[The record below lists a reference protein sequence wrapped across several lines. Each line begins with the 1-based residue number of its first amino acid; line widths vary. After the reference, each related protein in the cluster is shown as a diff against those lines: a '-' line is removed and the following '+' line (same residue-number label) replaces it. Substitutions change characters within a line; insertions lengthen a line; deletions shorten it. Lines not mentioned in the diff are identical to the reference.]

1 MKVFQGTFIVCRYTS
16 EKKKY
21 QKAALGLQD
30 SDEDDHE
37 QVAETDGH
45 NNDDVDDRDD
55 IDIDIV
61 LQEIDAQIENL
72 LSAKRTVKAMDG
84 TST

>member
-1 MKVFQGTFIVCRYTS
+1 MMFCRYTS

-37 QVAETDGH
+37 QVAQGFK
-45 NNDDVDDRDD
+45 
-55 IDIDIV
+55 
-61 LQEIDAQIENL
+61 DAKWPN
-72 LSAKRTVKAMDG
+72 
-84 TST
+84 

>member
-1 MKVFQGTFIVCRYTS
+1 MCFYRYTT

-37 QVAETDGH
+37 QVGLTDGH
-45 NNDDVDDRDD
+45 KDDVD
-55 IDIDIV
+55 
-61 LQEIDAQIENL
+61 EE
-72 LSAKRTVKAMDG
+72 VKMGIQWTLDNEGAP
-84 TST
+84 

>member
-1 MKVFQGTFIVCRYTS
+1 MMVFQGTFILCRYTS

-37 QVAETDGH
+37 QVPETDD
-45 NNDDVDDRDD
+45 DDVDDRDEND
-55 IDIDIV
+55 IDIDNV
-61 LQEIDAQIENL
+61 L
-72 LSAKRTVKAMDG
+72 
-84 TST
+84 

>member
-1 MKVFQGTFIVCRYTS
+1 MMVFQGTFILCRYTS

-37 QVAETDGH
+37 QVVETDGH
-45 NNDDVDDRDD
+45 NYDDVDNDN
-55 IDIDIV
+55 V

>member
-1 MKVFQGTFIVCRYTS
+1 MVLVQSLLMSKFIRKPDFQSTTVKMCFYRYTS

-37 QVAETDGH
+37 QVGQTDG
-45 NNDDVDDRDD
+45 
-55 IDIDIV
+55 
-61 LQEIDAQIENL
+61 L
-72 LSAKRTVKAMDG
+72 KG
-84 TST
+84 

>member
-1 MKVFQGTFIVCRYTS
+1 MCFYRYTT

-37 QVAETDGH
+37 QVGLTDGH
-45 NNDDVDDRDD
+45 KDDVDDKND
-55 IDIDIV
+55 
-61 LQEIDAQIENL
+61 
-72 LSAKRTVKAMDG
+72 
-84 TST
+84 